1 VRTRLVASLAFLVLP
16 SLVGSS
22 GEPREVRFPLT
33 VDYELLTQLAAHEL
47 RGPGDEA
54 TILWR
59 SDDGCSVFEIA
70 AIRVGPAD
78 GQLEIQADGRG
89 KAGLGVLSWCLFP
102 VQRDA
107 DLRILARPALGTDW
121 QLRLTDVQ
129 ATVLDRE
136 GRSTFL
142 MRRFSGVMGEPIE
155 DAVARVR
162 VDLTPPAD
170 DMRAVIRSSLGGPHA
185 ARALAALESLRPV
198 GTAAAPDGVKA
209 EIAMDVPP
217 APPETIGPEP
227 PLSPEEQERWEQ
239 ALGDWD
245 AFLTFAVKEL
255 GLTDRD
261 PEIVDRLFRLFVDG
275 RHALLEVLT
284 AGPAP
289 GGDDPVGPLFL
300 RSWTDLRRIVKD
312 VARRRAAG
320 RSEALLYLR
329 FLAAGDALAALER
342 VGPDVGIE
350 LSADGLR
357 RLARTLDPDTGFD
370 PRARGE
376 APDPQLRELF
386 GFHEP
391 PATPLPADPP
401 PRGTPEPA
409 APEADA
415 PPPNPAAPPGPG
427 TPHTWWAPFVGV
439 AHAAETDPA
448 AELREIGLRLDRWVP
463 EPQEMPEYRTRVS
476 RLLDIVA
483 ATERKDARVPGTF
496 TVLFRRLVRTTAW
509 QESCWHQFQR
519 RGGAVIPL
527 ASRTGDVGIMQ
538 VNRRVWRGVF
548 DARLLERDAVYNADA
563 GTQILAQYLVRYGQR
578 EARVTGGDV
587 GRATYAAYNGGP
599 GAYTRYRTGRRATP
613 YTRRVDAAFAKKLR
627 VTVAGRELDHVP
639 CPPRV
644 Q

>member
-1 VRTRLVASLAFLVLP
+1 MRARLLVSLALLVLP
-16 SLVGSS
+16 SLVGST
-22 GEPREVRFPLT
+22 GEPREVRVPLT
-33 VDYELLTQLAAHEL
+33 VDYELLTQLAANEL

-70 AIRVGPAD
+70 DIRIGPAD
-78 GQLEIQADGRG
+78 GRLEIQADGRG
-89 KAGLGVLSWCLFP
+89 RAGLGVLSWCLFP

-107 DLRILARPALGTDW
+107 DLRIRARPTLGPDW
-121 QLRLTDVQ
+121 QLRLTDVK
-129 ATVLDRE
+129 ASVLDRQ
-136 GRSTFL
+136 GRSTFI

-155 DAVARVR
+155 DAVARVK
-162 VDLTPPAD
+162 VDLTPPAE
-170 DMRAVIRSSLGGPHA
+170 DMQSVIRSSLRGRHA

-198 GTAAAPDGVKA
+198 RTRAGPDGVKA
-209 EIAMDVPP
+209 EIAMTVPP
-217 APPETIGPEP
+217 APPEIIGPEP
-227 PLSPEEQERWEQ
+227 PLSSEEQQRWEQ

-275 RHALLEVLT
+275 RHALLQVLT
-284 AGPAP
+284 AGPVP
-289 GGDDPVGPLFL
+289 GGDDPVGPLFVQT
-300 RSWTDLRRIVKD
+300 WTDLRRIVKD

-320 RSEALLYLR
+320 RSEAFLYLR

-342 VGPDVGIE
+342 AGPDVGVEI
-350 LSADGLR
+350 SADGLR
-357 RLARTLDPDTGFD
+357 RLARTLDPDTVFD
-370 PRARGE
+370 PSLHGA

-391 PATPLPADPP
+391 PVTPLPADPP
-401 PRGTPEPA
+401 PRGTPDGT
-409 APEADA
+409 APRGTDT
-415 PPPNPAAPPGPG
+415 PPGS
-427 TPHTWWAPFVGV
+427 PHTWWAPFVGV
-439 AHAAETDPA
+439 AYAAEADPA
-448 AELREIGLRLDRWVP
+448 AELRAIGLRLDRWVP
-463 EPQEMPEYRTRVS
+463 EPQEMPEYRGRVS

-483 ATERKDARVPGTF
+483 AAERKDNRVAGTF
-496 TVLFRRLVRTTAW
+496 TMLFRRLVRTTAW

-527 ASRTGDVGIMQ
+527 SSRTGDVGIMQ
-538 VNRRVWRGVF
+538 VNRRVWQGVF

-587 GRATYAAYNGGP
+587 ARATYAAYNGGP